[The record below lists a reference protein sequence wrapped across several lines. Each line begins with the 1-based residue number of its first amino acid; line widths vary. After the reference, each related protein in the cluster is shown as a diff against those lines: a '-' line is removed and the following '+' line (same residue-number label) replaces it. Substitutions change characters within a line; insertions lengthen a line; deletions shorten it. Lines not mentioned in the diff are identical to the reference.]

1 MSEFYSIEDHDQVS
15 GLDRIHLAGSGRSPG
30 FHLAEGAHTL
40 TQAPVLGLGGPGQGL
55 LTTVLP
61 PAAPG
66 TRA

>member
-1 MSEFYSIEDHDQVS
+1 MGGFYSIEDQVS
-15 GLDRIHLAGSGRSPG
+15 GLDGIHLAGSGRSPG
-30 FHLAEGAHTL
+30 FHLAEGAHTGL
-40 TQAPVLGLGGPGQGL
+40 LGLGGPGQGL